1 MSSVSE
7 SAVER
12 RVRAWLDSFVVGLN
26 LCPFARPVVAS
37 ESLRISIC
45 DANQLQTVAQRFL
58 TELDLISQSPESEI
72 ATTLLVIPN
81 ALADFNEYL
90 SFIENAEALIEE
102 QGVADVIQLA
112 SFHPHYQFEG
122 EQANSASHF
131 TNRSPYPIIH
141 FLREE
146 MMTKLLADFPHPEQI
161 PQRNIKTLQ
170 TIGRAQIE
178 QQWNELW

>member
-72 ATTLLVIPN
+72 ATTLLVIP
-81 ALADFNEYL
+81 AMTNEYL
-90 SFIENAEALIEE
+90 GIENAEALIEE
-102 QGVADVIQLA
+102 Q
-112 SFHPHYQFEG
+112 
-122 EQANSASHF
+122 
-131 TNRSPYPIIH
+131 
-141 FLREE
+141 
-146 MMTKLLADFPHPEQI
+146 
-161 PQRNIKTLQ
+161 TLPM
-170 TIGRAQIE
+170 
-178 QQWNELW
+178 

>member
-58 TELDLISQSPESEI
+58 TEFEKFQNQRIRISQHIKNQSKIFPQTKSLNIIVDREKGSTFGGKWNLGI
-72 ATTLLVIPN
+72 RKLPPPPHFISLWTLLSLGF
-81 ALADFNEYL
+81 A
-90 SFIENAEALIEE
+90 
-102 QGVADVIQLA
+102 
-112 SFHPHYQFEG
+112 
-122 EQANSASHF
+122 
-131 TNRSPYPIIH
+131 
-141 FLREE
+141 
-146 MMTKLLADFPHPEQI
+146 
-161 PQRNIKTLQ
+161 KTYIL
-170 TIGRAQIE
+170 
-178 QQWNELW
+178 